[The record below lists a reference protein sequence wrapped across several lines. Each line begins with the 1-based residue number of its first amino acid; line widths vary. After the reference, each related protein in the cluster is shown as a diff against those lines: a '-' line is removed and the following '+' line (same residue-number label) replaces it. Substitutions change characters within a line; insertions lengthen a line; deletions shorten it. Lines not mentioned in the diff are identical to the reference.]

1 MNRNLPEL
9 ENAGRV
15 LLDNDKAIRMG
26 LEHLL
31 ANGYRH
37 IEMISNNIQLSTLN
51 IREDSYR
58 QAMSEMGMEQ
68 FCRVTFVNEA
78 DDNEVDAALS
88 EVVSRGADAIF
99 VPRGYLA
106 LYVCKSSETS
116 GHSDSGKA
124 RTDGFRRR

>member
-1 MNRNLPEL
+1 MNRNLPDL
-9 ENAGRV
+9 ENARRV

-26 LEHLL
+26 LEHLI

-58 QAMSEMGMEQ
+58 RAMREMGMEQ

-88 EVVSRGADAIF
+88 EAVSRGPMPFLFHVATW
-99 VPRGYLA
+99 R
-106 LYVCKSSETS
+106 SMS
-116 GHSDSGKA
+116 A
-124 RTDGFRRR
+124 RVRNVWAFRFRRSSL